1 MREKVKEEKL
11 TWVKEFDN
19 FFRSLERVKVKN
31 VSQNMRD
38 IFYNPPKKK
47 PGQTAK
53 KKNGGCK

>member
-38 IFYNPPKKK
+38 IFHNPLKKARADCQEEK
-47 PGQTAK
+47 RRM
-53 KKNGGCK
+53 